1 MLLATDL
8 DGTFLAGGPIQ
19 KRDLYQWLKLEKN
32 IQLVYVT
39 GRSLPLILPLLQ
51 DASIPRPD
59 FIIGDVGATIADFNG
74 ELIGEFIAEID
85 AQWPGEDAVMQALE
99 GLSLL
104 RRQEQP
110 QARRC
115 SFYCD
120 SVSLYESVKERLL
133 TLDCDV
139 LFSAS
144 HYLDVLPR
152 NINKGSSLKRLVRH
166 LNIQTADVLVAGDT
180 LNDLSMYTHGFN
192 GVCVHGSEIGLLEAT
207 RNMSTV
213 LHAVGTGCEG
223 ISEAI
228 SHFYP
233 RSSRI

>member
-8 DGTFLAGGPIQ
+8 DGTFLAGSPRQ

-39 GRSLPLILPLLQ
+39 GRAIPLILPLLQ
-51 DASIPRPD
+51 DSSIPRPS
-59 FIIGDVGATIADFNG
+59 FIIGDVGATIADLNG
-74 ELIGEFIAEID
+74 ELIGEFITEID
-85 AQWPGEDAVMQALE
+85 AKWPGESAVMQALQ
-99 GLSLL
+99 GLPLL
-104 RRQEQP
+104 QRQEQP

-152 NINKGSSLKRLVRH
+152 NINKGSSLKRLVNH

-180 LNDLSMYTHGFN
+180 LNDLSMYAHGFN

-213 LHAVGTGCEG
+213 LHAVGIGCEG

>member
-8 DGTFLAGGPIQ
+8 DGTFLAGSPMQ

-39 GRSLPLILPLLQ
+39 GRAIPLILPLLQ
-51 DASIPRPD
+51 DASLPRPD

-99 GLSLL
+99 GLPLL

-120 SVSLYESVKERLL
+120 SVALSDSVKARLV
-133 TLDCDV
+133 TLECDV
-139 LFSAS
+139 LFSAG

-166 LNIQTADVLVAGDT
+166 LNIQTTDVLVAGDT

-192 GVCVHGSEIGLLEAT
+192 GVCVNGSETGLLLAT
-207 RNMSTV
+207 RDMPTV
-213 LHAVGTGCEG
+213 LHAVGPGCEG

-233 RSSRI
+233 RSSRT